1 MSREIQGRPWPPIEI
16 IGQHPPHRRERFHD
30 RRMFATSQRAS
41 SGSLDRLHNRSQ
53 VRHHAGDIM
62 PAETKRRYRSI
73 SIRQRTTHPLKSLR
87 STNTKQAISIGSG
100 TGIKV

>member
-1 MSREIQGRPWPPIEI
+1 
-16 IGQHPPHRRERFHD
+16 
-30 RRMFATSQRAS
+30 
-41 SGSLDRLHNRSQ
+41 
-53 VRHHAGDIM
+53 M